1 MFETNQMPY
10 IIENDMKPRFLFQGI
25 YADRI
30 KRDVTY
36 LNAILIGNRS
46 KYHIPRLYMDVN
58 EINFAPHPGTSGPV
72 NYSFLWLNDLTPT
85 GKLPKYVQTAY
96 LVTKCD
102 NYLLEWGEETRA
114 QIHYLKDGV
123 IGKARIVMWR
133 NKKLY
138 VAHFALNSNKELV
151 LRIA

>member
-58 EINFAPHPGTSGPV
+58 EINFEPPWHKRPCKLFIPV
-72 NYSFLWLNDLTPT
+72 V
-85 GKLPKYVQTAY
+85 K
-96 LVTKCD
+96 
-102 NYLLEWGEETRA
+102 
-114 QIHYLKDGV
+114 
-123 IGKARIVMWR
+123 
-133 NKKLY
+133 
-138 VAHFALNSNKELV
+138 
-151 LRIA
+151 